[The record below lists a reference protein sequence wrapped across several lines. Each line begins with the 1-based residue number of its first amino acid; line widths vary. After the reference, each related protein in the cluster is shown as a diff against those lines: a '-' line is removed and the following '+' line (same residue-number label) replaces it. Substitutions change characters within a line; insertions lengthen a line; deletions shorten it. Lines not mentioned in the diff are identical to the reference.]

1 MKLCYENQ
9 ARKSGSVYC
18 MVERKTKLS
27 IFDTFKTKTQ
37 QLTGEAKRQRSI
49 IQHLTDSTSSASK
62 TRTSISQKIA
72 EENAIKWKNIYSGVF
87 RDLDEVLI
95 PLGLVE
101 EEGSLPLKRGP
112 KELQQ
117 NGMPFYHLTDQG
129 LLVALS
135 INEIQNRESILE
147 QIISKSNGEEKEILQ
162 IIQRMISVAPSF
174 GYSLFERYI
183 RTFCNGNI
191 SELRPFTIPN
201 LRKSADSSS
210 KIQMELLEGFSKL
223 EKTERENALIFLK
236 KIE

>member
-1 MKLCYENQ
+1 
-9 ARKSGSVYC
+9 

-101 EEGSLPLKRGP
+101 EEGRLPLKRGP
-112 KELQQ
+112 KALQQ

-135 INEIQNRESILE
+135 INEVQNRENILE
-147 QIISKSNGEEKEILQ
+147 QIISKSNGEEKEILE
-162 IIQRMISVAPSF
+162 IIQKMISVAPSF

-183 RTFCNGNI
+183 RTFCHGKI
-191 SELRPFTIPN
+191 SELRPFTITN
-201 LRKSADSSS
+201 LKKSADSSS

-223 EKTERENALIFLK
+223 QKIEREDALVFLK

>member
-1 MKLCYENQ
+1 MI
-9 ARKSGSVYC
+9 
-18 MVERKTKLS
+18 ERKTKLS

-62 TRTSISQKIA
+62 TSTSISQKIA
-72 EENAIKWKNIYSGVF
+72 EENSIKWKNIYSGVF

-101 EEGSLPLKRGP
+101 EEGRLPLKRGP
-112 KELQQ
+112 KALQQ

>member
-1 MKLCYENQ
+1 
-9 ARKSGSVYC
+9 

-101 EEGSLPLKRGP
+101 EEGRLPLKRGP
-112 KELQQ
+112 KALQQ

-135 INEIQNRESILE
+135 INEVQNRENILE
-147 QIISKSNGEEKEILQ
+147 QIISKSNGEEKEILE
-162 IIQRMISVAPSF
+162 IIQKMISVAPSF

>member
-1 MKLCYENQ
+1 
-9 ARKSGSVYC
+9 
-18 MVERKTKLS
+18 MVEKKTKLS

-101 EEGSLPLKRGP
+101 EEGRLPLKRGP
-112 KELQQ
+112 KALQQ

-135 INEIQNRESILE
+135 INEVQNRESILE
-147 QIISKSNGEEKEILQ
+147 QIISKSNGEEKEILE

-183 RTFCNGNI
+183 RTFCNGKI
-191 SELRPFTIPN
+191 SDLRPFTISN

-223 EKTERENALIFLK
+223 QKIEREDALVFLK

>member
-1 MKLCYENQ
+1 
-9 ARKSGSVYC
+9 
-18 MVERKTKLS
+18 MVERKSKLS
-27 IFDTFKTKTQ
+27 IFDTFKTKTK
-37 QLTGEAKRQRSI
+37 QLTGEARRQRSI
-49 IQHLTDSTSSASK
+49 IKHLTDSTSSASK

-101 EEGSLPLKRGP
+101 EEGRLPLKRGP
-112 KELQQ
+112 KALQQ
-117 NGMPFYHLTDQG
+117 NGMPFYHLTEQG

-135 INEIQNRESILE
+135 INEIEGRENILE
-147 QIISKSNGEEKEILQ
+147 QIISKTDGDEKQVLLMIQKLIL
-162 IIQRMISVAPSF
+162 VAPSF

-191 SELRPFTIPN
+191 SDLRPFTISN
-201 LRKSADSSS
+201 LRKSSDIST

-223 EKTERENALIFLK
+223 QKTEREDALDFLK
-236 KIE
+236 KIG